1 MTGKAAI
8 HDVLKH
14 VFLIEDD
21 ASMRATL
28 TSLLEFL
35 GYRVYPFASAIEFL
49 KIPLHVAPA
58 VVITDMRMPDMT
70 GVELQAELIKRGR
83 EVPIIFI
90 SAEST
95 VAQSITAMKQ
105 GAIEFLVKPFERD
118 ALLDAVIKALD
129 IDANNMHSYVEQKA
143 FEEHVKA
150 LAPRELEV
158 LELLALGFSNA
169 EIQEKL
175 QISLY
180 TAKQYKAQVM
190 RKLHLRSLAQ
200 LIAFKKRAK

>member
-28 TSLLEFL
+28 TSLLELL

-58 VVITDMRMPDMT
+58 VVITDMPDMT

-95 VAQSITAMKQ
+95 VAQSIAAMKQ

-129 IDANNMHSYVEQKA
+129 IGANNMRSYVEQKA
-143 FEEHVKA
+143 FEEHVKT

-180 TAKQYKAQVM
+180 TAKQYKAQVK

>member
-118 ALLDAVIKALD
+118 ALLDAVI
-129 IDANNMHSYVEQKA
+129 
-143 FEEHVKA
+143 
-150 LAPRELEV
+150 
-158 LELLALGFSNA
+158 
-169 EIQEKL
+169 
-175 QISLY
+175 
-180 TAKQYKAQVM
+180 
-190 RKLHLRSLAQ
+190 
-200 LIAFKKRAK
+200 